1 MENQTLMQF
10 FEWHLDADGQ
20 HWNRLKEKAG
30 ELKEAGIDSIWIPP
44 VTKAASNEDNGYGVY
59 DVYDLGNLIKR
70 AVFVQNMERKRN
82 YWKLLRHVI
91 MSEFKSMW
99 MW

>member
-1 MENQTLMQF
+1 MQF

-59 DVYDLGNLIKR
+59 DVYDLGEFDQKGSIRTKYGT
-70 AVFVQNMERKRN
+70 KKN

-91 MSEFKSMW
+91 MSESKSMW